1 MSYQVL
7 LPFIKISLLFQQVH
21 VVLQAVS
28 PLPELKVHQVQ
39 ISEAC
44 SVVLFQMQLYPSAA
58 LDKTYTDEFTRHTSS
73 TSYDKI
79 YIGRANVSSD
89 EAFGFL
95 PGELEDK
102 TRPLLL
108 IYIINNFP

>member
-7 LPFIKISLLFQQVH
+7 LPLIKMSLLFQQVH

-28 PLPELKVHQVQ
+28 PLPERKVHQVQ

-58 LDKTYTDEFTRHTSS
+58 
-73 TSYDKI
+73 
-79 YIGRANVSSD
+79 
-89 EAFGFL
+89 
-95 PGELEDK
+95 
-102 TRPLLL
+102 
-108 IYIINNFP
+108 